1 MELDIQRLQRILPHR
16 RPSLLLDR
24 VIELEPRK
32 SARAIKCVTFA
43 EPAFDGQSGGQAI
56 FPNSMIL
63 EAMSQLFAVLA
74 YASEPFDNAQ
84 KVFYFLGL
92 DGAKFRRPVIPGDRM
107 ELEVKLEQRRSNIW
121 KGIAT
126 ASVEGNLCAQAEILA
141 ALTDR
146 EELPKP

>member
-1 MELDIQRLQRILPHR
+1 MELDIQRLLRILPYR
-16 RPSLLLDR
+16 RPALLIDR
-24 VIELEPRK
+24 VVELEPRK
-32 SARAIKCVTFA
+32 SARGIKCVTYS
-43 EPAFDGQSGGQAI
+43 EPAFEGQTSGQPM

-74 YASEPFDNAQ
+74 YASEPFDNTQ

-92 DGAKFRRPVIPGDRM
+92 DGAKFRRPVVPGDRM

-121 KGIAT
+121 KGVAT
-126 ASVEGNLCAQAEILA
+126 ATVDGNLCAQAEILA

-146 EELPKP
+146 EELPKS

>member
-1 MELDIQRLQRILPHR
+1 MELDIQRLLRILPYR
-16 RPSLLLDR
+16 RPALLIDR
-24 VIELEPRK
+24 VVELEPRK
-32 SARAIKCVTFA
+32 SARGIKCVTYA
-43 EPAFDGQSGGQAI
+43 EPAFDGQSGGSPM
-56 FPNSMIL
+56 FPNSMLL

-74 YASEPFDNAQ
+74 YASEPFDNTQ

-92 DGAKFRRPVIPGDRM
+92 DGAKFRRPVVPGDRV

-121 KGIAT
+121 KGVAT
-126 ASVEGNLCAQAEILA
+126 ASVDGHLCAQAELLA